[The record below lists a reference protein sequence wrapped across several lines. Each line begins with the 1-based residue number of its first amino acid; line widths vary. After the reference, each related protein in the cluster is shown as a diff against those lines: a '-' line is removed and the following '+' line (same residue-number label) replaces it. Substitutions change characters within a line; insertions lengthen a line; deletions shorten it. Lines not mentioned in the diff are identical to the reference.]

1 MTVLSGRARSVRPF
15 RWLMVIVALFSVT
28 LFGGSSCVD
37 GPLASPVAGYGAC
50 PNVIL
55 QASLQG
61 ALAAEAGGEGPDGR
75 HGEVVAG
82 ACLVVMALAGL
93 ALIGAIRRPL
103 LMGLAYWWAQL
114 PFPTMR
120 PPAGI
125 STRLDAL
132 RI

>member
-1 MTVLSGRARSVRPF
+1 
-15 RWLMVIVALFSVT
+15 MVIVALFSVA

-37 GPLASPVAGYGAC
+37 GPLASPMAGYAAC

-55 QASLQG
+55 QVSLQG
-61 ALAAEAGGEGPDGR
+61 ALAAEAGGEGPDGG

-93 ALIGAIRRPL
+93 ALIGAVRRPL
-103 LMGLAYWWAQL
+103 LMCLAYWWARM
-114 PFPTMR
+114 PFPSLR
-120 PPAGI
+120 SPAGI